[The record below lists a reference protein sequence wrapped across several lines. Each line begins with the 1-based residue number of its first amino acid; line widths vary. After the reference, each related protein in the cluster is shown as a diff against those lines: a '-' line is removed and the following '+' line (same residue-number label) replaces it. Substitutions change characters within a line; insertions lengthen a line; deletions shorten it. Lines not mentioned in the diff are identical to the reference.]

1 MTFIPQRA
9 EQEFYEELNDRLAKQ
24 PDEWQAL
31 PNDKKEFLL
40 SPSDF
45 DYLLKLYQQH
55 QPAQP
60 IATDET
66 GLPILLFR
74 GIRVK
79 STMLPKT
86 GSYALCVAH

>member
-1 MTFIPQRA
+1 MTFISQRA
-9 EQEFYEELNDRLAKQ
+9 EQEFYEELNERLTKQ
-24 PDEWQAL
+24 PDEWKTLA
-31 PNDKKEFLL
+31 NDQKAFLL

-55 QPAQP
+55 QPARP

-79 STMLPKT
+79 PI
-86 GSYALCVAH
+86 

>member
-9 EQEFYEELNDRLAKQ
+9 EQEFYDELNDRLANH
-24 PDEWQAL
+24 PDEWQAM
-31 PNDKKEFLL
+31 PDDQKQFLL
-40 SPSDF
+40 PPSDF

-55 QPAQP
+55 QPARP
-60 IATDET
+60 IDTDET

-79 STMLPKT
+79 PT
-86 GSYALCVAH
+86 